1 MLFRRV
7 QATKAAIVLQ
17 SVSNNDTKISLL
29 CGVSRVANAS
39 VFFHATRD
47 DSTSMD
53 LLSDV
58 CLLSTLDDMCVAH
71 RVLLGGGKFYK
82 ISLKKC

>member
-1 MLFRRV
+1 MLFCRV

-39 VFFHATRD
+39 VLLHETRD
-47 DSTSMD
+47 DTTSMD

-58 CLLSTLDDMCVAH
+58 CLLSSIDDMCIAH
-71 RVLLGGGKFYK
+71 RVLLGGGEFYK
-82 ISLKKC
+82 FS